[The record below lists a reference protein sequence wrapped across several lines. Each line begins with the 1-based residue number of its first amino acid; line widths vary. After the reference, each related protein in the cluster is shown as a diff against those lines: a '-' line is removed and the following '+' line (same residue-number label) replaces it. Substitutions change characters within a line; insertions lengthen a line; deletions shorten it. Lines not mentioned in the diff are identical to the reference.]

1 MPLLERK
8 LGALSP
14 ALPWRRVGLWASA
27 VGKEKASRWG
37 ASETQGTQ
45 NGLREA
51 EQKWGWAH
59 EASSRKPS
67 WIAEARLDLSLQW
80 TDPFTLQRST

>member
-27 VGKEKASRWG
+27 VGKERASRWG
-37 ASETQGTQ
+37 ASETQGAQ

-59 EASSRKPS
+59 EALLQ
-67 WIAEARLDLSLQW
+67 EALMDR
-80 TDPFTLQRST
+80 